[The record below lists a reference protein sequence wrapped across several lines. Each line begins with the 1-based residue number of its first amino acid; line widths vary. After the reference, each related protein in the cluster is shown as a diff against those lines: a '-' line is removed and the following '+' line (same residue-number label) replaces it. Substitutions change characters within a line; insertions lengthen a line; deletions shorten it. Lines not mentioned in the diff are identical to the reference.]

1 MLKRILI
8 NLFDTLGVLGISR
21 HLNRNTP
28 VILMYHR
35 IIDHPLLPGISPEV
49 FQAQMHYLKKKFRV
63 ISINQLI
70 SEIASNAVKPNT
82 VVITFDDGHQDFYT
96 NAWPIL
102 RNQEIP
108 ASLYITTD
116 FIDKKQMLW
125 PDILRYLLIN
135 SSQTE
140 LILDDL
146 GKFLL
151 TSDQEKLLTWNI
163 LGNYCLTLS
172 SLQRQ
177 VFMEN
182 LANRLGVE
190 WVSEAHKPFLPVS
203 WEEIKK
209 MQSEGLI
216 IGSHTV
222 SHPILSKITLAELR
236 EELDSSYQL
245 ITQRTGEHPLG
256 ICYPNGMAIDIS
268 PVVLRQASSI
278 YQYGLVAFPGGT
290 SKNNM
295 MQLGRKAAPKTLWQF
310 KQIIN
315 GINFHENV
323 SGSYQ

>member
-8 NLFDTLGVLGISR
+8 NLFDTLGLLDISR
-21 HLNRNTP
+21 YLHRNTP

-35 IIDHPLLPGISPEV
+35 ITDHPLLPGISPEV
-49 FQAQMHYLKKKFRV
+49 FQEQMHYLKKKFRV

-70 SEIASNAVKPNT
+70 SEIASNTVKPNT
-82 VVITFDDGHQDFYT
+82 VAITFDDGHQDFYS

-102 RNQEIP
+102 REEKIP
-108 ASLYITTD
+108 AALYITTD

-125 PDILRYLLIN
+125 PDVLRYLLIN

-140 LILDDL
+140 LQLDDL
-146 GKFLL
+146 GYFSLA
-151 TSDQEKLLTWNI
+151 SDNDKLLTWNI

-172 SLQRQ
+172 SSQRE
-177 VFMEN
+177 VFFET
-182 LANRLGVE
+182 LAKRLDIE
-190 WVSEAHKPFLPVS
+190 WISEAHKPFLPVS

-222 SHPILSKITLAELR
+222 SHPILSKITEAELR
-236 EELDSSYQL
+236 EELDTSYRV

-256 ICYPNGMAIDIS
+256 ICYPNGMATDIS
-268 PVVLRQASSI
+268 AVVTSQASSI
-278 YQYGLVAFPGGT
+278 YQYGLVAFPGGI

-315 GINFHENV
+315 GLNFHENV